1 MVVTIVHVYVKPE
14 NIDDFIKVSTKN
26 HNNSVKESGNLRF
39 DILQDLGNPAKFVLY
54 EAYESDS
61 AAAAHKNTA
70 HYLEWRKTVAP
81 WMTQPREGIKHNA
94 ICPK

>member
-1 MVVTIVHVYVKPE
+1 MIVTIVHVYVNPD
-14 NIDDFIKVSTKN
+14 NIDDFIKASIKN

-39 DILQDLGNPAKFVLY
+39 DVLQDAENTAKFVLY
-54 EAYESDS
+54 EAYEGDLE
-61 AAAAHKNTA
+61 AAAHKNTA

-81 WMTQPREGIKHNA
+81 WMVQPREGIKYNG